1 MRTPMWLPLI
11 ASTLACVAL
20 SASVSPTSTSS
31 FLSKADITRLKK
43 VVEPG
48 FELKDLATLHY
59 AVIGYNLVGETIP
72 KNAEA
77 CKFILSSVGDASG
90 LSLENLYYAVTAWKG
105 IGICQP
111 LPNAA
116 IIKTFAA
123 VVEKE
128 SSTIPEVFY
137 AVTGLSAVSQHL
149 TEPAIVKLVKALQAA
164 LKKDDSI
171 LNLGY
176 LFHIAAELGP
186 AGSFAFERI
195 EDAIVQA
202 DEVDGKYL
210 QFEGGLSI
218 TSLVV
223 KGAFQLSTNLKKKPP
238 ITSEQTVKFANY
250 LLSRRS
256 VQTSKGVVGLLA
268 ALSVLANNPFEN
280 PICIALADGGIS
292 VSSKQPLV
300 SVKVCDILGR
310 SLKTLPSVV
319 ANSATRVSD
328 DVVVISKKAFQP
340 LASDKTLYTMNLM
353 EIKPERGVYKIS
365 VSAGSVSNIVTVKVL
380 SEVVVDYLEIGTAD
394 ADQTTQPKLSRVE
407 YPKKLSSKIEADS
420 QQKLVIRFL
429 LKDSTSQKPI
439 RVHQAFVRLYSV
451 SNSGNSQGQ
460 EIIFVAEPDTG
471 NVYKFDMDVGST
483 AGEFGHISGDY
494 NIELIVGDAV
504 LINSFQWNVAQITLK
519 LPESQSAVQTSD
531 EKSNLYKPKPEI
543 KMHIFHILLVLGFLA
558 VTVRGAAIVPL
569 DLSAEQLK
577 ELQEQD
583 FQPEQLEVEQAA
595 DGQLL
600 VRSKRGLILGTLLL
614 KKAALVGGGILGAKA
629 VGAGLLGASL
639 LKAKSYGGWGGGY
652 SSGYWG

>member
-451 SNSGNSQGQ
+451 SNSGNTQGQ

-543 KMHIFHILLVLGFLA
+543 KHMFREPEVRPSRVVSNLFTGLCLAPVLLLLILWAKLGVNISNFPLSLSAIIFHLGLGGIFALFGVFWLQLNMFVTLRYLLGIGVVTFLA
-558 VTVRGAAIVPL
+558 GNKL
-569 DLSAEQLK
+569 LSQ
-577 ELQEQD
+577 
-583 FQPEQLEVEQAA
+583 
-595 DGQLL
+595 
-600 VRSKRGLILGTLLL
+600 I
-614 KKAALVGGGILGAKA
+614 
-629 VGAGLLGASL
+629 ASR
-639 LKAKSYGGWGGGY
+639 KGR
-652 SSGYWG
+652 